1 MVVINQRQR
10 PLVPVYSG
18 GVSGDYSGLN
28 RYIPM
33 KGACANTASGQ
44 STEITHSASIAV
56 YRPQAEFS
64 GGRIDDKLFWSDLS
78 RLLLSFNNSIYLE
91 A

>member
-1 MVVINQRQR
+1 MPCLRLFSALISGS
-10 PLVPVYSG
+10 YSKPMMLCECA
-18 GVSGDYSGLN
+18 D

-64 GGRIDDKLFWSDLS
+64 NGRIDDKLFWSDLS